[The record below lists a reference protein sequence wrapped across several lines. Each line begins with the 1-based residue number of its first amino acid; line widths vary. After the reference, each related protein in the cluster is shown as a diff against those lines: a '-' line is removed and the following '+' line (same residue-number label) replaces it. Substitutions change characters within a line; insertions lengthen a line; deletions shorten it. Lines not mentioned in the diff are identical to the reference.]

1 MPSSGSVLWKRL
13 WVLKSK
19 AGVLLAAEDEEGRE
33 GRQQNAGS
41 GGASAAAGRAEQSGE
56 GRKDEEKK

>member
-1 MPSSGSVLWKRL
+1 M
-13 WVLKSK
+13 LKSK

-33 GRQQNAGS
+33 GRQQNADS

-56 GRKDEEKK
+56 GRKDEEKR